1 MSWHVEEF
9 AEESILRCLDLD
21 NTLIDL
27 DSNHN
32 SDLFQEVLDVIGI
45 LPNLNSFGI
54 LLPSNHHLLQSLIS
68 AIENWEVR
76 HFK

>member
-1 MSWHVEEF
+1 M
-9 AEESILRCLDLD
+9 RCLDLD

-68 AIENWEVR
+68 AIENWEVL